1 MARSIRVTEAEAEL
15 IDKLGEIGIDVP
27 AFVARIERALEEGRK
42 HPLTIAA
49 AHVESASF
57 ETPVERGEIEAPT
70 PTF

>member
-1 MARSIRVTEAEAEL
+1 M
-15 IDKLGEIGIDVP
+15 IDAVSDLGIDVP
-27 AFVARIERALEEGRK
+27 AFVAALDRAVAEGRK

-57 ETPVERGEIEAPT
+57 ETPVERGDVPAPT